1 MFLSAHLAE
10 VSTSKATAA
19 LRAKPDP
26 ARIPGL
32 RYAETWLM
40 ASLRSGILPSVA
52 VSGVMLIAAWDD
64 DEALDRFLSHPRA
77 KLYEN
82 GWRVRLA
89 PARSIGQLPGLPEL
103 PRQERPTGDGPVVAL
118 TIGRVRANKMLPFT
132 RAAGAAER
140 EAAGH
145 PGLIE
150 GVTLLR
156 PSLVNGTFSVWRNAK
171 EMRQYVT
178 GSYPGGHAKAMGK
191 DKEGQYHHEMF
202 FSRYIPYAAEGQWRG
217 RNPLPGLE
225 PAPVAVPAA
234 RSGGVISRT
243 GGR

>member
-1 MFLSAHLAE
+1 VFLSAHLAE

-26 ARIPGL
+26 AKIPGL
-32 RYAETWLM
+32 RYAETWLT
-40 ASLRSGILPSVA
+40 ASLRSGILPSLT
-52 VSGVMLIAAWDD
+52 VSGIMLIAAWDD

-82 GWRVRLA
+82 GWRVRLE

-103 PRQERPTGDGPVVAL
+103 PRQERPSGDGPVAAI
-118 TIGRVRANKMLPFT
+118 TIGRVRAGKLLPFV

-150 GVTLLR
+150 GITLIR
-156 PSLVNGTFSVWRNAK
+156 PPLVIGTFSLWRNAK

-178 GSYPGGHAKAMGK
+178 GSYPGGHSRAMDE
-191 DKEGQYHHEMF
+191 DKKGQFHHEMF
-202 FSRYIPYAAEGQWRG
+202 FSRYIPYASEGQWHG

-225 PAPVAVPAA
+225 PAPVAVPAP
-234 RSGGVISRT
+234 RSGGLVSRA
-243 GGR
+243 GRR